1 MKIDPSIPGNINEYA
16 AQANLRAKSSK
27 DFNQVLNNALKS
39 KDEEKLMQSCRE
51 LESVFLSKVMETMRA
66 SIPRSEFITRS
77 FAEETFE
84 SMLYDEYAREISKNG
99 SIGIAE
105 MIYKQLSQK

>member
-1 MKIDPSIPGNINEYA
+1 MKIDPSIPGNITEYA
-16 AQANLRAKSSK
+16 AQANIQAKSNK
-27 DFNQVLNNALKS
+27 DFNQVLNNALKT
-39 KDEEKLMQSCRE
+39 KDEEKLMQACRE

-105 MIYKQLSQK
+105 MMYKQLSQK

>member
-1 MKIDPSIPGNINEYA
+1 MKIDPSIPGNITEYA
-16 AQANLRAKSSK
+16 AQANIQAKSNK
-27 DFNQVLNNALKS
+27 DFNQVLNNALKT
-39 KDEEKLMQSCRE
+39 KDEEKLMQACRE

-84 SMLYDEYAREISKNG
+84 SMLYDEYAREISKND

-105 MIYKQLSQK
+105 MMYKQLSQK